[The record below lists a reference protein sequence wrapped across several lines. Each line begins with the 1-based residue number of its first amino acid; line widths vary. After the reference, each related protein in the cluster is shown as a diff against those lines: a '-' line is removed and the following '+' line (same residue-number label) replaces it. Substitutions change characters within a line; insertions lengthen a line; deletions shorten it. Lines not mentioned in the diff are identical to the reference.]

1 MKAWAMQSARIV
13 DSSGKMRAA
22 SPGFCSSAESTFSV
36 SWFAMPLCVAQLP
49 IGWAR
54 SFFGNSSL
62 PVFAE
67 LSRAGS
73 WLRGSV
79 CFANAKVDAFSTR
92 NGSSINLSED
102 AHECGENYPPEQIE
116 SCAGVYFVRAGT
128 QARHHHLLRVLS
140 CNRRHSRFFG
150 ARRRGKA
157 TAPGGMARDAPRRDS
172 RRADPCAGS
181 EALDC
186 QGSSI

>member
-1 MKAWAMQSARIV
+1 MKAWAMQSARMV
-13 DSSGKMRAA
+13 DSSGKMRAG
-22 SPGFCSSAESTFSV
+22 SLGFCSSAESTFSV
-36 SWFAMPLCVAQLP
+36 SWFAMPSCVAQLP
-49 IGWAR
+49 IGWGL
-54 SFFGNSSL
+54 SSFGNSSL

-79 CFANAKVDAFSTR
+79 CFANAKVDALSRR
-92 NGSSINLSED
+92 NGSSINLGCED

-116 SCAGVYFVRAGT
+116 SRPGVYFVRART

-150 ARRRGKA
+150 
-157 TAPGGMARDAPRRDS
+157 
-172 RRADPCAGS
+172 
-181 EALDC
+181 
-186 QGSSI
+186 

>member
-22 SPGFCSSAESTFSV
+22 SPGFCSSAESTFSG
-36 SWFAMPLCVAQLP
+36 SWFAMPSCAAQLP

-54 SFFGNSSL
+54 SSFGNSSL

-67 LSRAGS
+67 LSLAGS

-79 CFANAKVDAFSTR
+79 CFANAKVDAFSR
-92 NGSSINLSED
+92 RDGSSINLSYQD
-102 AHECGENYPPEQIE
+102 AHECGENYPREQIE
-116 SCAGVYFVRAGT
+116 SRPSVHFVRAGT

-150 ARRRGKA
+150 AG
-157 TAPGGMARDAPRRDS
+157 
-172 RRADPCAGS
+172 
-181 EALDC
+181 
-186 QGSSI
+186 